1 MPTTLYHNPRCSKSR
16 DTLKLLHEHGIQPQI
31 VEYLKEPLNVA
42 MLQNIQS
49 ALGCD
54 FIEKI
59 RTQEA
64 LFKDLK
70 HENAAEDALRYA
82 VVDNP
87 ALLQRPILVKDDRA
101 AIGRPPENVLSIL

>member
-31 VEYLKEPLNVA
+31 VEYLKEPLSVA

-54 FIEKI
+54 FIEMI

-70 HENAAEDALRYA
+70 LENAAEDALRYA

>member
-31 VEYLKEPLNVA
+31 VEYLKAPLNVA

-49 ALGCD
+49 ALGCA
-54 FIEKI
+54 FIVMI
-59 RTQEA
+59 RTQEP

-70 HENAAEDALRYA
+70 LENAAEDDLRCA